1 MNNKKNTES
10 TKQSHSC
17 FLPLFKETFSCIT
30 IKKCSW
36 TVIGRLWL
44 RWSLTHTED
53 WDECIGGN
61 LGTDY
66 IHGPDV
72 DHCNASFLF
81 CCRFVSC
88 LTHSCWA
95 VCADMLRLVVQ
106 TLWSHMCRRCSR
118 SLAVWS
124 DSLSC
129 SFYSEPA
136 SKPFQPSRTCSG
148 FFLTALL

>member
-1 MNNKKNTES
+1 MWITKKHWKHKAVT
-10 TKQSHSC
+10 
-17 FLPLFKETFSCIT
+17 LLLFAPFSCIT
-30 IKKCSW
+30 IEKCSW

-44 RWSLTHTED
+44 RWSLTHTEV

-66 IHGPDV
+66 IPDV
-72 DHCNASFLF
+72 DHCSALIRFLF
-81 CCRFVSC
+81 CCRFVSY
-88 LTHSCWA
+88 LKHSCWA

-124 DSLSC
+124 DARSC

-148 FFLTALL
+148 SFLTALL